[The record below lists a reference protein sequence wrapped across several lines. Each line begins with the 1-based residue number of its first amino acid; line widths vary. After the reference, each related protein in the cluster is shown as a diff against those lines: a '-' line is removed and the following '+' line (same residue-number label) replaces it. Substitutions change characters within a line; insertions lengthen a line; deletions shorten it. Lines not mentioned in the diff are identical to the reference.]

1 MTRTTLR
8 LAAVSAVAVL
18 AVGAGASLAQAAEA
32 TASAPAAVSS
42 APALTAAQA
51 RALLADPAVSAELN
65 ARDTTSL
72 RAVADGT
79 ATEVQAPGAV
89 GGAAKALFNLLK
101 KHGGKVYSGAVKAAK
116 SNWGKF
122 RSYMDGLPWYHPVRI
137 AWVAAGAE
145 AQYQLYT
152 YIRGLV

>member
-42 APALTAAQA
+42 APALTGAQA

-72 RAVADGT
+72 RAVA
-79 ATEVQAPGAV
+79 TELPPRSRPAGPSAV
-89 GGAAKALFNLLK
+89 PPRPC
-101 KHGGKVYSGAVKAAK
+101 S
-116 SNWGKF
+116 
-122 RSYMDGLPWYHPVRI
+122 
-137 AWVAAGAE
+137 
-145 AQYQLYT
+145 T
-152 YIRGLV
+152 C